1 MRAFSRRSNSR
12 PASETSTTRAAV
24 AGWSARKSRAS
35 PRTTDD
41 ESSFQ
46 ELDRIVFVEHAD
58 VDQPAVLPT
67 GPASCSDRG
76 LGHAV
81 HANARRRHGSM
92 PQARYTASRGQIT
105 DIGPTRLS
113 QRPNGDRVLA
123 RTPLTRMAAAALAMP
138 PTR

>member
-67 GPASCSDRG
+67 G
-76 LGHAV
+76 
-81 HANARRRHGSM
+81 
-92 PQARYTASRGQIT
+92 
-105 DIGPTRLS
+105 
-113 QRPNGDRVLA
+113 QRRVLIVDS
-123 RTPLTRMAAAALAMP
+123 AMP
-138 PTR
+138 CTLTPGVATGQCPKRDTPPREARLQTLADAREPAAERR